1 MVVRTDWRMRQ
12 TSPQL
17 TTQLRRP
24 VSLSSR
30 WIIGLVTAVYLV
42 WIFIRAVSQPEWF
55 TQLPALVLELVRLA
69 EVAWLA
75 TILLLWGVIW
85 WQARQEASSPWEPLD
100 LTTLYNLHP
109 AEFEQYVA
117 RLFRQKG
124 YKVALRGRSGDLG
137 VDLVI
142 TRSGGRRAI
151 VQCKRY
157 RSTIGPDIVRELYG
171 TLMHE
176 GVSHAFLI
184 TTAEI
189 SDAARAWAR
198 GKPMTLIDGPTLVQI
213 ASSLRLKPTSPA
225 NSL

>member
-17 TTQLRRP
+17 TTPLRRP

-30 WIIGLVTAVYLV
+30 WIIGLVTAVYLI
-42 WIFIRAVSQPEWF
+42 WLFIRVVSQPEWL
-55 TQLPALVLELVRLA
+55 TQLPPLVLELVRLA
-69 EVAWLA
+69 EVAWLG
-75 TILLLWGVIW
+75 TVLLLWGVVW
-85 WQARQEASSPWEPLD
+85 WQARQETHQPWEPLD
-100 LTTLYNLHP
+100 LMTLYNLHP
-109 AEFEQYVA
+109 AEFERYVA
-117 RLFRQKG
+117 HIFRQKG
-124 YKVALRGRSGDLG
+124 YKVSLRGGSGDLG

-142 TRSGGRRAI
+142 TSTGGKRAI
-151 VQCKRY
+151 AQCKRY

-189 SDAARAWAR
+189 SDAARAWAW

>member
-12 TSPQL
+12 RSPQL
-17 TTQLRRP
+17 KPQLRRP

-30 WIIGLVTAVYLV
+30 WIIVLLTAVYLI
-42 WIFIRAVSQPEWF
+42 WIFIRAVSQPEWL
-55 TQLPALVLELVRLA
+55 TQLPALVRELMRLA

-85 WQARQEASSPWEPLD
+85 WQARQEASSSWEPLD

-189 SDAARAWAR
+189 SDSAREWAR

-213 ASSLRLKPTSPA
+213 ATSLRLKPASPA